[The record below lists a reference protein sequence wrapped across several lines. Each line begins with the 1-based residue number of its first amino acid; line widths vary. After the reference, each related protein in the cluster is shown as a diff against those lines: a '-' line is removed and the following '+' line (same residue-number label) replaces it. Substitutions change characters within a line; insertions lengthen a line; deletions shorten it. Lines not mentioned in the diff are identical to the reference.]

1 MKLQKV
7 TDPSFKKYGKVVE
20 NVDFSELVEEL
31 KKRGIP
37 CQYHVYPGNA
47 HGWGLATGKAAEG
60 WLDEAVAFWE
70 ENLSVKNVGEKQ

>member
-1 MKLQKV
+1 M
-7 TDPSFKKYGKVVE
+7 
-20 NVDFSELVEEL
+20 VEEL